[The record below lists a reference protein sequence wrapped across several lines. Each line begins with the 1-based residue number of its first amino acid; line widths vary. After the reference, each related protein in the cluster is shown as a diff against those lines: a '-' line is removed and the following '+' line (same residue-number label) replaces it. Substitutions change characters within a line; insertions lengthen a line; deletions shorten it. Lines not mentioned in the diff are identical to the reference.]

1 MTALSK
7 ILLTGLLVA
16 GLCGCGGS
24 GKDADQGADLPAGS
38 TTAIAADA
46 APAAFGICKSCHA
59 IEPGKTLIGPSLAGI
74 YGAKA
79 GDMQGYKASP
89 ALTAANLTWD
99 EATLDKWLANPMALV
114 PGTRMTYAGQ
124 TDPAKRQQIIAYLK
138 TLK

>member
-1 MTALSK
+1 MTKRMRFALAGFLISA
-7 ILLTGLLVA
+7 LAACGESGTG
-16 GLCGCGGS
+16 
-24 GKDADQGADLPAGS
+24 QGEETGQSAGS
-38 TTAIAADA
+38 TPTAAANA
-46 APAAFGICKSCHA
+46 APPAFGICKSCHA

-79 GDMQGYKASP
+79 GDMQGYQASP
-89 ALTAANLTWD
+89 ALKAANLTWD